1 MCQGGIEERGGTA
14 RRPAAQPRARTSGPR
29 PLGPAERIGVP
40 PRPEGAGRGTEGA
53 GPGPGDGG
61 SAVALQEPAS
71 PAKSGRGAFA
81 ARPAGHILP
90 VVQGGRRGGSGG
102 AGVVA
107 IGGVA
112 AVYSRLLPQ
121 AAGVDGTGSLRARLR
136 RTSARREE
144 VREDGNQK
152 SLKERER
159 MISLRFSSIIFWN
172 AWKSKSRFR
181 SLPFSLRKEC
191 GLTRTMESDPPKSQ
205 KHCLFSRQNFSFWR
219 ILVDQKT

>member
-1 MCQGGIEERGGTA
+1 MCQGGIEERRGTA

-172 AWKSKSRFR
+172 AIEKQVQVPEPTVFALETLRVVEESNRDR
-181 SLPFSLRKEC
+181 LPVKQPWVYSGIKE
-191 GLTRTMESDPPKSQ
+191 GK
-205 KHCLFSRQNFSFWR
+205 NA
-219 ILVDQKT
+219 V